1 MTWRTHALTGVNSLW
16 LLTVVPDGV
25 TPSNVAW
32 LSAVTA
38 VGSLLLDLD
47 AAASK
52 LKHLRVGGM
61 KPFALLSPSLHR
73 ALGHRG
79 LLHSLVGLGI
89 IVSLALSLAPWWGW
103 QPSVALV
110 LGSASHLLTDSAT
123 RTGIPLLYSN
133 AQRWHLL
140 PQSLRIVTGSP
151 TEDAVLPFLVAGA
164 ALLLLS
170 HLPLT

>member
-1 MTWRTHALTGVNSLW
+1 MMWRTHALTGINALW

-25 TPSNVAW
+25 TPSNVAL
-32 LSAVTA
+32 LSAVA
-38 VGSLLLDLD
+38 MVGGLLPDLD
-47 AAASK
+47 AAESK
-52 LKHLRVGGM
+52 LKHLRVGGV

-79 LLHSLVGLGI
+79 LLHSLVGLGV

-103 QPSVALV
+103 QPSIALG
-110 LGSASHLLTDSAT
+110 LGYASHLLTDSAT
-123 RTGIPLLYSN
+123 RTGIPLLYPN

-140 PQSLRIVTGSP
+140 PPPWRIITGSP
-151 TEDAVLPFLVAGA
+151 TEDALFPFLVAAA